1 MSESNLNFQSA
12 FLNEKT
18 AKEIW
23 KKSLWTFI
31 SLFSQKEDIF
41 HNKDLFCGAGP
52 KLGAKLHI
60 LQIPAYVNRM
70 VSQLEIHDEIIRK
83 LANFQIRSRNQ

>member
-23 KKSLWTFI
+23 KKSLWAFI
-31 SLFSQKEDIF
+31 SLFSQKEDIQF

-60 LQIPAYVNRM
+60 LQISAYVNRM
-70 VSQLEIHDEIIRK
+70 VSQLKIHDEIIRK
-83 LANFQIRSRNQ
+83 IANFQSRSRN